1 MRLLE
6 FSKAFAGD
14 DFPNFDL
21 AGFGGGGK
29 HVSIATDCSAQ
40 DSIIVHHELHFV
52 TFVGGFV
59 VRLVDTAGDDAIPAL
74 PPETSNL
81 CTTCPC
87 RGSTPERKH
96 EWRFANYEKQ

>member
-52 TFVGGFV
+52 TFARWIVVG
-59 VRLVDTAGDDAIPAL
+59 LVDAEGDDAIPAL

-87 RGSTPERKH
+87 RGSTPERKR